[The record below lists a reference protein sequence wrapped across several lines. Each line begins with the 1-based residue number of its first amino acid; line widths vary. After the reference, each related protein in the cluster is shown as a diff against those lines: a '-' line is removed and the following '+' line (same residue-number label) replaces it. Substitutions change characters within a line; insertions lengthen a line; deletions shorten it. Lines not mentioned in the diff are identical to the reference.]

1 MNATCRLMRQSFAS
15 GSALAVVCAA
25 AFGDR
30 VTIELRDSLGRQEV
44 ETIREDADGMTVRS
58 SDGKTVIEKALRWD
72 QIRAVEGGTASP
84 QRAEW
89 LASGEQLWRA
99 RTRLARGD
107 LVGARRAFTN
117 AKALLQAQTNAQAG
131 LQRLMALEGLARTS
145 AVVPDDPERVA
156 QALEAAALR
165 SQIGVL
171 DRWLT
176 GGDAFDARS
185 GLMLAVPPAWI
196 DAKRAAEA
204 GAALDTAAARARG
217 AQDQIAAGILE
228 SAARIAS
235 AEAGTPRSA
244 AVGSKTATPSGS
256 LRKGR
261 QLIDL
266 WADALSDDEA
276 ARKRARQGLAQMER
290 SEDGTLRLLAIYAQG
305 RSLALEN
312 DPEEVRRGVGKML
325 LIPAAYADEIPALT
339 DAALAQSADALARI
353 RDDVSAGT
361 LRAAR
366 ADMQERFQES
376 RPVET
381 GDTP

>member
-1 MNATCRLMRQSFAS
+1 VNTPRQPMLRIPVAA
-15 GSALAVVCAA
+15 SALAVACAA
-25 AFGDR
+25 ALGDR
-30 VTIELRDSLGRQEV
+30 VTVDLRDSLGRREV
-44 ETIREDADGMTVRS
+44 ETISEDADGMKVRWNAE
-58 SDGKTVIEKALRWD
+58 KAVIEQSLRWD
-72 QIRAVEGGTASP
+72 QIRAVDGGNAPP
-84 QRAEW
+84 QRAAW
-89 LASGEQLWRA
+89 LASGERLWRA

-107 LVGARRAFTN
+107 LVGARGAFTD
-117 AKALLQAQTNAQAG
+117 AWAALGEQTNVQAR

-145 AVVPDDPERVA
+145 AVVPDDAARVA

-165 SQIGVL
+165 SQFGTL
-171 DRWLT
+171 DAWLT

-185 GLMLAVPPAWI
+185 GLMLTVPPAWL
-196 DAKRAAEA
+196 DAQRAA
-204 GAALDTAAARARG
+204 AACASLDAAAARARD
-217 AQDQIAAGILE
+217 AQDLTAAGILE

-235 AEAGTPRSA
+235 AEAGKPRPA
-244 AVGSKTATPSGS
+244 AAGSKPAAPSGA

-266 WADALSDDEA
+266 WADALSGDEA

-290 SEDGTLRLLAIYAQG
+290 SEEGALRLLAIYAQG

-325 LIPAAYADEIPALT
+325 LIPAAHADAIPALT
-339 DAALAQSADALARI
+339 DAALEQSAEALTRI
-353 RDDVSAGT
+353 RDDASAGI

-366 ADMQERFQES
+366 ADMQEQFQDS